1 MNNVDLVGG
10 FVFAYLLAEMLR
22 FLLTQSSVRVTIY
35 YHDDNKLCKRMIVNC
50 LGSEPGCVF
59 LKSMME
65 QIVRD
70 SDDDASCP
78 EVDGLSV
85 EYLREWRWVKPDKTF
100 ACRQGGF
107 DGRL

>member
-50 LGSEPGCVF
+50 LAERSR
-59 LKSMME
+59 LKK
-65 QIVRD
+65 R
-70 SDDDASCP
+70 
-78 EVDGLSV
+78 
-85 EYLREWRWVKPDKTF
+85 
-100 ACRQGGF
+100 GGIWT
-107 DGRL
+107 G